1 MEKIVEFVNN
11 VFAGFPQTR
20 QTARMKADMIDTMTE
35 RYEDLLKSGKNED
48 EALGIVVRDFGNIED
63 LRREFDAA
71 SADGEP
77 AGDAQKQDNL
87 ERDAQEWSTRER
99 SAQGRDAQGRCA
111 HNRVKGYKGCSA
123 SHNAKGPVCY
133 SLLMP
138 GVAVLYIVLGF
149 VWGLW
154 HPGWIIFPL
163 AAFGCRLGCWLR
175 NRRR

>member
-1 MEKIVEFVNN
+1 MEKIAEFVNN

-48 EALGIVVRDFGNIED
+48 EAFGIVVRDFGSIED
-63 LRREFDAA
+63 LRRELDAS
-71 SADGEP
+71 SADGKP
-77 AGDAQKQDNL
+77 AGEAQ
-87 ERDAQEWSTRER
+87 ERDAQEWNTREQ
-99 SAQGRDAQGRCA
+99 SAQGRCA

-123 SHNAKGPVCY
+123 SHGEKCPVCY
-133 SLLMP
+133 SLIMP
-138 GVAVLYIVLGF
+138 GVAVLYILLGF

-163 AAFGCRLGCWLR
+163 AAFGCRTVCWLR

>member
-1 MEKIVEFVNN
+1 MENIAEFVNN

-48 EALGIVVRDFGNIED
+48 EAFGIVVRDFGNIED
-63 LRREFDAA
+63 LRRELDVS

-77 AGDAQKQDNL
+77 AGDAQKQDTL
-87 ERDAQEWSTRER
+87 ERNTRER
-99 SAQGRDAQGRCA
+99 SAQGRDSQERSAQGRCA

-123 SHNAKGPVCY
+123 SHSEKCPVCY

-138 GVAVLYIVLGF
+138 GVAVLYLILGF
-149 VWGLW
+149 AWGLW

-163 AAFGCRLGCWLR
+163 AAFLCNAVCWLR
-175 NRRR
+175 NRRG